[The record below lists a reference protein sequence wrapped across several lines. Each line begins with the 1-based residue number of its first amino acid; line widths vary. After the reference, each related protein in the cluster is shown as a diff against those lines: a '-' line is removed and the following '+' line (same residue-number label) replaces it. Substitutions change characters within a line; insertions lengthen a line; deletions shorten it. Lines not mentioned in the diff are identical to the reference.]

1 MKRLL
6 ILLLFGMNA
15 TNIHAQLKEQRKQ
28 QLIQEI
34 QRLFA
39 SEEGVFS
46 MAFKDLSTGDTI
58 YWNEKE
64 LFHAASTMKTPVMIE
79 VFRQAALGSFTLQD
93 TMVVRKEFQ
102 SIVDGSWYTLQAGD
116 DSDDDVYAKMGT
128 PQTIQYLLE
137 RMIARSSN
145 VATNLLMT
153 KVNGEQITAT
163 MRQLGAPDI
172 LVRRGV
178 EDNKAYQ
185 QGLNNVTSA
194 YDLQVIFEQLAE
206 GKAINSDA
214 SAAMVDILR
223 QQYYNDLIP
232 ALLPKNVQVAHKTGW
247 ITGVH
252 HDGGIIYLPD
262 GRKYVLVL
270 LSKNCK
276 QEAAAVQLLAT
287 TSSKIYNYFISK

>member
-28 QLIQEI
+28 QIIQEI

-39 SEEGVFS
+39 SEEGVFA
-46 MAFKDLSTGDTI
+46 MAFKDLGTGDTI

-137 RMIARSSN
+137 RMITRSSN

-153 KVNGEQITAT
+153 KVKGEQITAT

-276 QEAAAVQLLAT
+276 QEAAAVQLLA
-287 TSSKIYNYFISK
+287 SISRKIYNYFINK

>member
-6 ILLLFGMNA
+6 ILLLFCMSI
-15 TNIHAQLKEQRKQ
+15 TNIHAQRKEQRKQ
-28 QLIQEI
+28 HLIQEI

-39 SEEGVFS
+39 AEEGVFAL
-46 MAFKDLSTGDTI
+46 AFKDLNTGDTI

-79 VFRQAALGSFTLQD
+79 VFRQVALGFLTLQD

-102 SIVDGSWYTLQAGD
+102 SIVDGSWYALEAGE
-116 DSDDDVYAKMGT
+116 DSDEEVYAKMGT
-128 PQTIQYLLE
+128 PQTLQYLVE
-137 RMIARSSN
+137 RMITRSSN
-145 VATNLLMT
+145 VATNLLMS
-153 KVNGEQITAT
+153 KVKGDQITAT

-194 YDLQVIFEQLAE
+194 YDLQVIFEQIAQGRAVSAE
-206 GKAINSDA
+206 A
-214 SAAMVDILR
+214 SADMVKILK
-223 QQYYNDLIP
+223 QQYFNDLIP

-252 HDGGIIYLPD
+252 HDVGIIYLPD
-262 GRKYVLVL
+262 GRKYVLVM
-270 LSKNCK
+270 LSKNCT
-276 QEAAAVQLLAT
+276 QEASAVKLLAKV
-287 TSSKIYNYFISK
+287 SKITYDYFISN

>member
-1 MKRLL
+1 MKKLL
-6 ILLLFGMNA
+6 ILLLFGMSA

-39 SEEGVFS
+39 SEEGVFA
-46 MAFKDLSTGDTI
+46 MAFKDLRTGDTI

-137 RMIARSSN
+137 RMITRSSN

-153 KVNGEQITAT
+153 KVKGEQITAT

-206 GKAINSDA
+206 GQAVNSDV

-270 LSKNCK
+270 LSKQCK
-276 QEAAAVQLLAT
+276 QEAAAVQLLA
-287 TSSKIYNYFISK
+287 SISRKIYNYFINK

>member
-6 ILLLFGMNA
+6 ILLLFGMS
-15 TNIHAQLKEQRKQ
+15 TMNIHAQLKEQRKQ

-39 SEEGVFS
+39 SEEGVFAL
-46 MAFKDLSTGDTI
+46 AFKDLSTGDTI
-58 YWNEKE
+58 YWNEKA

-79 VFRQAALGSFTLQD
+79 LFRQVTLGSLTLQD

-102 SIVDGSWYTLQAGD
+102 SIVDGSWYALAAED

-128 PQTIQYLLE
+128 PQTLEYLVE
-137 RMIARSSN
+137 RMITRSSN
-145 VATNLLMT
+145 VATNLLMS
-153 KVNGEQITAT
+153 KVKGDQITAT
-163 MRQLGAPDI
+163 MRQMGAPDI

-194 YDLQVIFEQLAE
+194 YDLQVIFEQLAQ
-206 GKAINSDA
+206 GKAVNPAA
-214 SAAMVDILR
+214 SAAMVHILK

-252 HDGGIIYLPD
+252 HDAGIIYLPD
-262 GRKYVLVL
+262 GRKYVLVV

-276 QEAAAVQLLAT
+276 QEASAVQLLAKV
-287 TSSKIYNYFISK
+287 SKLIYDYFISN

>member
-6 ILLLFGMNA
+6 ILLLFGMSAN
-15 TNIHAQLKEQRKQ
+15 NIHAQLKEQRKQ

-39 SEEGVFS
+39 SEEGVFA

-137 RMIARSSN
+137 RMITRSSN

-153 KVNGEQITAT
+153 KVKGEQITAT

-223 QQYYNDLIP
+223 QQHYNDLIP

>member
-1 MKRLL
+1 MKKLL
-6 ILLLFGMNA
+6 ILLLFGMSA

-39 SEEGVFS
+39 SEEGVFA
-46 MAFKDLSTGDTI
+46 MAFKDLRTGDTI

-137 RMIARSSN
+137 RMITRSSN

-206 GKAINSDA
+206 GKAVNSDV

-270 LSKNCK
+270 LSKQCK
-276 QEAAAVQLLAT
+276 QEAAAVQLLANI
-287 TSSKIYNYFISK
+287 SRKIYNYFINK

>member
-28 QLIQEI
+28 QIIQEI

-39 SEEGVFS
+39 SEEGVFA

-137 RMIARSSN
+137 RMITRSSN

-194 YDLQVIFEQLAE
+194 YDLQVIFEQLAK
-206 GKAINSDA
+206 GKAINPDA
-214 SAAMVDILR
+214 SAAMVNILK

-232 ALLPKNVQVAHKTGW
+232 ALLPKDVQVAHKTGW

-252 HDGGIIYLPD
+252 HDAGIIYLPD
-262 GRKYVLVL
+262 GRQYVLVL
-270 LSKNCK
+270 LSKKCK
-276 QEAAAVQLLAT
+276 NEAAAVQLLAMI
-287 TSSKIYNYFISK
+287 SSNIYNYFLNQ

>member
-6 ILLLFGMNA
+6 ILLLFGMS
-15 TNIHAQLKEQRKQ
+15 TMNIHAQLKEQRKQ

-34 QRLFA
+34 QRLFV
-39 SEEGVFS
+39 SEEGVF
-46 MAFKDLSTGDTI
+46 ALAYKDLRTGDTV
-58 YWNEKE
+58 YWNEKA

-79 VFRQAALGSFTLQD
+79 LFRQVTLGSLTLQD

-102 SIVDGSWYTLQAGD
+102 SIVDGSWYALAAED

-128 PQTIQYLLE
+128 PQTLEYLVE
-137 RMIARSSN
+137 RMITRSSN
-145 VATNLLMT
+145 VATNLLMS
-153 KVNGEQITAT
+153 KVKGDQITAT
-163 MRQLGAPDI
+163 MRQMGAPDI

-194 YDLQVIFEQLAE
+194 YDLQVIFEQLAQ
-206 GKAINSDA
+206 GKAVNPAA
-214 SAAMVDILR
+214 SAAMVHILK

-252 HDGGIIYLPD
+252 HDAGIIYLPD
-262 GRKYVLVL
+262 GRKYVLVV

-276 QEAAAVQLLAT
+276 QEASAVQLLAKV
-287 TSSKIYNYFISK
+287 SKLIYDYFISN

>member
-6 ILLLFGMNA
+6 ILLLFGMSAN
-15 TNIHAQLKEQRKQ
+15 NIHAQLKEQRKQ

-34 QRLFA
+34 QLLFA
-39 SEEGVFS
+39 SEEGVFA
-46 MAFKDLSTGDTI
+46 MAFKDLGTGDTI

-102 SIVDGSWYTLQAGD
+102 SIVDGSWYTLLAGD

-137 RMIARSSN
+137 RMITRSSN

-153 KVNGEQITAT
+153 KVKGERITAT

-194 YDLQVIFEQLAE
+194 YDLQVIFEQLAR
-206 GKAINSDA
+206 GKAVNPDA
-214 SAAMVDILR
+214 SSAMVDILK

-287 TSSKIYNYFISK
+287 TSSKIYNYFID

>member
-6 ILLLFGMNA
+6 IILLFGMCS
-15 TNIHAQLKEQRKQ
+15 THIYAQRKEQRKQ
-28 QLIQEI
+28 QLIRKIHQ
-34 QRLFA
+34 LFA
-39 SEEGVFS
+39 AEEGVFAL
-46 MAFKDLSTGDTI
+46 AFKDLSTGDTI

-79 VFRQAALGSFTLQD
+79 VFRQAALGSITLQD
-93 TMVVRKEFQ
+93 TMVVRSEFQ

-137 RMIARSSN
+137 RMITRSSN

-153 KVNGEQITAT
+153 KVKGEQITAT

-194 YDLQVIFEQLAE
+194 YDLLVIFEQIALGRAVSAE
-206 GKAINSDA
+206 A
-214 SAAMVDILR
+214 SADMVKILK

-252 HDGGIIYLPD
+252 HDSGIIYLPD
-262 GRKYVLVL
+262 GRQYVLVL
-270 LSKNCK
+270 LSKKCTN
-276 QEAAAVQLLAT
+276 EAAAVQLLAKI
-287 TSSKIYNYFISK
+287 SSKIYDYFINE

>member
-6 ILLLFGMNA
+6 IILLFCMSTN
-15 TNIHAQLKEQRKQ
+15 NIHAQLKEQRKQ

-34 QRLFA
+34 QRLFG
-39 SEEGVFS
+39 SEEGVFA

-79 VFRQAALGSFTLQD
+79 VFRQAALGSFKLQD

-137 RMIARSSN
+137 RMITRSSN

>member
-6 ILLLFGMNA
+6 IVLLFGMCS
-15 TNIHAQLKEQRKQ
+15 THIYAQLKEQRKQ
-28 QLIQEI
+28 QLIKKIHQ
-34 QRLFA
+34 LFA
-39 SEEGVFS
+39 AEEGVFAL
-46 MAFKDLSTGDTI
+46 AFKDLSTGDTI

-93 TMVVRKEFQ
+93 TMVVRNEFQ

-137 RMIARSSN
+137 RMITRSSN

-206 GKAINSDA
+206 GKAVNSDA

-252 HDGGIIYLPD
+252 HDVGIIYLPD
-262 GRKYVLVL
+262 GRKYVLVM
-270 LSKNCK
+270 LSKNCT
-276 QEAAAVQLLAT
+276 QEASAVKLLAKV
-287 TSSKIYNYFISK
+287 SKITYDYFISN

>member
-1 MKRLL
+1 M
-6 ILLLFGMNA
+6 
-15 TNIHAQLKEQRKQ
+15 
-28 QLIQEI
+28 
-34 QRLFA
+34 
-39 SEEGVFS
+39 FS
-46 MAFKDLSTGDTI
+46 SPDS
-58 YWNEKE
+58 
-64 LFHAASTMKTPVMIE
+64 P
-79 VFRQAALGSFTLQD
+79 
-93 TMVVRKEFQ
+93 
-102 SIVDGSWYTLQAGD
+102 GD

-137 RMIARSSN
+137 RMITRSSN

-153 KVNGEQITAT
+153 KVKGEQITAT

>member
-1 MKRLL
+1 MKKLL
-6 ILLLFGMNA
+6 ILLLFGMSA

-39 SEEGVFS
+39 SEEGVFA
-46 MAFKDLSTGDTI
+46 MAFKDLRTGDTI

-137 RMIARSSN
+137 RMITRSSN

-153 KVNGEQITAT
+153 KVKGEQITAT

-206 GKAINSDA
+206 GKAVNSDV

-270 LSKNCK
+270 LSKQCK
-276 QEAAAVQLLAT
+276 QEAAAVQLLANI
-287 TSSKIYNYFISK
+287 SRKIYNYFINK

>member
-6 ILLLFGMNA
+6 ILLLFGMSAN
-15 TNIHAQLKEQRKQ
+15 NIHAQLKEQRKQ

-39 SEEGVFS
+39 SEEGVFA

-137 RMIARSSN
+137 RMITRSSN

-276 QEAAAVQLLAT
+276 HEAAAVQLLAT

>member
-6 ILLLFGMNA
+6 ILLLFGMSA

-39 SEEGVFS
+39 SEEGVFA

-137 RMIARSSN
+137 RMITRSSN

>member
-6 ILLLFGMNA
+6 ILLLFGMSA

>member
-6 ILLLFGMNA
+6 IILLFGMCS
-15 TNIHAQLKEQRKQ
+15 THIYAQRKEQRKQ
-28 QLIQEI
+28 QLIKKI
-34 QRLFA
+34 HHLFA
-39 SEEGVFS
+39 AEEGVFAL
-46 MAFKDLSTGDTI
+46 AFKDLSTGDTI

-79 VFRQAALGSFTLQD
+79 VFRQAALGSITLQD
-93 TMVVRKEFQ
+93 TMVVRSEFQ

-137 RMIARSSN
+137 RMITRSSN

-185 QGLNNVTSA
+185 KGLNSVTSA
-194 YDLQVIFEQLAE
+194 YDLQVIFEQLAK
-206 GKAINSDA
+206 GNAINPDA
-214 SAAMVDILR
+214 SAAMVYILK

-252 HDGGIIYLPD
+252 HDVGIIYLPD
-262 GRKYVLVL
+262 GRKYVLVM
-270 LSKNCK
+270 LSKNCT
-276 QEAAAVQLLAT
+276 QEASAVKLLAKV
-287 TSSKIYNYFISK
+287 SKITYDYFISN

>member
-6 ILLLFGMNA
+6 ILLLFGMS
-15 TNIHAQLKEQRKQ
+15 TMNIHAQLKEQRKQ

-39 SEEGVFS
+39 SEEGVFAL
-46 MAFKDLSTGDTI
+46 AFKDLSTGDTI
-58 YWNEKE
+58 YWNEKA

-79 VFRQAALGSFTLQD
+79 LFRQVTLGSLTLQD

-102 SIVDGSWYTLQAGD
+102 SIVDGSWYALTAED

-128 PQTIQYLLE
+128 PQTLEYLVE
-137 RMIARSSN
+137 RMITRSSN
-145 VATNLLMT
+145 VATNLLMS
-153 KVNGEQITAT
+153 KVKGDQITAT
-163 MRQLGAPDI
+163 MRQMGAPDI

-194 YDLQVIFEQLAE
+194 YDLQVIFEQLAQ
-206 GKAINSDA
+206 GKAVNPAA
-214 SAAMVDILR
+214 SAAMVHILK

-252 HDGGIIYLPD
+252 HDAGIIYLPD
-262 GRKYVLVL
+262 GRKYVLVV

-276 QEAAAVQLLAT
+276 QEASAVQLLAKV
-287 TSSKIYNYFISK
+287 SKLIYDYFISN